1 MLSEKEVEAMIEIIE
16 SRVFSQRN
24 LIKPRKKLLA
34 TKDSLINELKNG
46 NISEKELH
54 DSFLFWDK

>member
-1 MLSEKEVEAMIEIIE
+1 MIE

-54 DSFLFWDK
+54 DFFLFWDK